1 MVEFSICSVTLARIF
16 SVFIPGPLHF
26 LYFLSSHQHT
36 HLGPSSFSLH
46 LRLWTLFLYMRGFR
60 HIWHISSSRGG
71 CLSHT
76 FVVSVRS
83 PSLITHARRSFMFID
98 IWTLHNTANRPFVSC
113 ILSSSSCFYF
123 LHLIIRAPRT
133 FSRTPASSLS
143 FRTRICI
150 FSVSFPVTYRLT
162 VHVRLPCTQPH
173 ICAAPQSG
181 QESNRREKKAVHATC
196 IPYRPSS
203 DIRLNAHFAIYCW
216 MLDRQR
222 TQVHS
227 TQEKIISVLGVPVF
241 HGCGLR

>member
-1 MVEFSICSVTLARIF
+1 MAVAL
-16 SVFIPGPLHF
+16 L
-26 LYFLSSHQHT
+26 
-36 HLGPSSFSLH
+36 
-46 LRLWTLFLYMRGFR
+46 
-60 HIWHISSSRGG
+60 

-98 IWTLHNTANRPFVSC
+98 IWTLHNTANRLFVSC
-113 ILSSSSCFYF
+113 ILSSSSCFYY

-162 VHVRLPCTQPH
+162 VHVRLPCTPASH
-173 ICAAPQSG
+173 MRRSAERTRKQSK
-181 QESNRREKKAVHATC
+181 RKKKSFSRHMHT
-196 IPYRPSS
+196 IPSILRHTSEPS
-203 DIRLNAHFAIYCW
+203 

-222 TQVHS
+222 TQDAQHTGKNQIVY
-227 TQEKIISVLGVPVF
+227 
-241 HGCGLR
+241 

>member
-1 MVEFSICSVTLARIF
+1 ML
-16 SVFIPGPLHF
+16 
-26 LYFLSSHQHT
+26 
-36 HLGPSSFSLH
+36 
-46 LRLWTLFLYMRGFR
+46 
-60 HIWHISSSRGG
+60 

-98 IWTLHNTANRPFVSC
+98 IWTLHNTANRLFVSC
-113 ILSSSSCFYF
+113 ILSSSSCFYY

-181 QESNRREKKAVHATC
+181 QESNRREKKSCSRHMHT
-196 IPYRPSS
+196 IPSILRHTSEPS
-203 DIRLNAHFAIYCW
+203 

-222 TQVHS
+222 TQDAQHTGKNQIVY
-227 TQEKIISVLGVPVF
+227 
-241 HGCGLR
+241 

>member
-1 MVEFSICSVTLARIF
+1 
-16 SVFIPGPLHF
+16 
-26 LYFLSSHQHT
+26 
-36 HLGPSSFSLH
+36 
-46 LRLWTLFLYMRGFR
+46 MRGFR

-98 IWTLHNTANRPFVSC
+98 IWTLHNTANRLFVSC

-181 QESNRREKKAVHATC
+181 QESNRREKKLFTPHAYHTVHPPT
-196 IPYRPSS
+196 YVRT
-203 DIRLNAHFAIYCW
+203 LNVGPPTNSRCTAH
-216 MLDRQR
+216 RKK
-222 TQVHS
+222 S
-227 TQEKIISVLGVPVF
+227 NSVLGVPVF
-241 HGCGLR
+241 HGCGLRW